1 MLFRSKIFG
10 EKTGSYLC
18 FCTLAEDFNEEDKAF
33 FRDLVG
39 SKINIIL
46 LNRFFL
52 EMEYFDLIK
61 FQNEHH
67 TGRSNTTADWIMRVT
82 VLRTLGTDFAGKHNI
97 WL

>member
-1 MLFRSKIFG
+1 
-10 EKTGSYLC
+10 
-18 FCTLAEDFNEEDKAF
+18 
-33 FRDLVG
+33 
-39 SKINIIL
+39 
-46 LNRFFL
+46 
-52 EMEYFDLIK
+52 MEYFDLIK